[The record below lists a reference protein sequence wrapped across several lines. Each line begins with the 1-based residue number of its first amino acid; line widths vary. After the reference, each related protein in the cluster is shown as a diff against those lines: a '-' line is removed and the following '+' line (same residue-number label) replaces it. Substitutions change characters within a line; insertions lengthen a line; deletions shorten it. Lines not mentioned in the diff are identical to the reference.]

1 MAENENGQEKT
12 ESPSAKRLSEAREK
26 GDIPRSRELNTIII
40 LLVGAVGVLVS
51 GKQIGAGLG
60 EIMQRMLSIDR
71 SIFFDPI
78 VMLKMT
84 GDVLLDAFLLITPLL
99 LALLLSVF
107 ISPMLIGGFAFSTQ
121 SLAPKFDRLD
131 PIKGIKKLFS
141 MQGLM
146 ELVKSILKVVL
157 VGGLAA
163 LLIYLLFRDILALGS
178 LEFEQAYM
186 ASSEM
191 VGWFFLAVCSTV
203 ILIAAFDVP
212 FQVWQHRKKLR
223 MTKQEVKE
231 ERKNTEGNPEVKG
244 KIRRLQIEAA
254 MRRMMEEVPKADV
267 IITNPTHYAIALRY
281 DDKRMR
287 APRVV
292 AKGTDLVAARIRE
305 IAQEN
310 NVPLFSA
317 PPLARAIYFTTEI
330 NDEIPARLY
339 LAVAQVLAYIF
350 QLKRASKAGIATP
363 VPPSNLDV
371 PDELWKGRH

>member
-1 MAENENGQEKT
+1 
-12 ESPSAKRLSEAREK
+12 
-26 GDIPRSRELNTIII
+26 
-40 LLVGAVGVLVS
+40 
-51 GKQIGAGLG
+51 
-60 EIMQRMLSIDR
+60 
-71 SIFFDPI
+71 
-78 VMLKMT
+78 
-84 GDVLLDAFLLITPLL
+84 
-99 LALLLSVF
+99 
-107 ISPMLIGGFAFSTQ
+107 
-121 SLAPKFDRLD
+121 
-131 PIKGIKKLFS
+131 

-157 VGGLAA
+157 VGGLAFV
-163 LLIYLLFRDILALGS
+163 LIWILFHDILSLGALD
-178 LEFEQAYM
+178 FKQAYL
-186 ASSEM
+186 ASAEM

-212 FQVWQHRKKLR
+212 FQIFQHRKKLR

-231 ERKNTEGNPEVKG
+231 ERKNTEGSPEIKG

-267 IITNPTHYAIALRY
+267 VITNPTHFAVALRY

-287 APRVV
+287 APKVV
-292 AKGTDLVAARIRE
+292 AKGSDLVAARIRE
-305 IAQEN
+305 IATEN

-350 QLKRASKAGIATP
+350 QLKRASKSGDATP
-363 VPPSNLDV
+363 TPPSNLDV
-371 PDELWKGRH
+371 PDELWKGKH

>member
-1 MAENENGQEKT
+1 MAENEEGQEKT
-12 ESPSAKRLSEAREK
+12 EAPSAKRLSEAKEK
-26 GDIPRSRELNTIII
+26 GDIPRSKELNTTVI
-40 LLVGAVGVLVS
+40 LLVGSIGMLVS
-51 GKQIGAGLG
+51 GKQIGSGLG
-60 EIMQRMLSIDR
+60 DILQRMLRLDR
-71 SIFFDPI
+71 TIIMDPTM
-78 VMLKMT
+78 MLKMT
-84 GDVLLDAFLLITPLL
+84 GDAILDAFLLITPLL
-99 LALLLSVF
+99 LALFLSVF
-107 ISPMLIGGFAFSTQ
+107 ISPMLIGGFAFSTE
-121 SLAPKFDRLD
+121 SMTPKLERLD
-131 PIKGIKKLFS
+131 PVKGIKKLIS

-157 VGGLAA
+157 VGGLAFV
-163 LLIYLLFRDILALGS
+163 LIWLLFHDILSLGALD
-178 LEFEQAYM
+178 FKQAYL
-186 ASSEM
+186 ASAEM

-212 FQVWQHRKKLR
+212 FQIFQHRKKLR

-231 ERKNTEGNPEVKG
+231 ERKNTEGSPEIKG

-267 IITNPTHYAIALRY
+267 VITNPTHFAVALRY

-287 APRVV
+287 APKVV
-292 AKGTDLVAARIRE
+292 AKGSDLVAARIRE
-305 IAQEN
+305 IATEN

-350 QLKRASKAGIATP
+350 QLKRASKSGDATP
-363 VPPSNLDV
+363 TPPSNLDV
-371 PDELWKGRH
+371 PDELWKGKH